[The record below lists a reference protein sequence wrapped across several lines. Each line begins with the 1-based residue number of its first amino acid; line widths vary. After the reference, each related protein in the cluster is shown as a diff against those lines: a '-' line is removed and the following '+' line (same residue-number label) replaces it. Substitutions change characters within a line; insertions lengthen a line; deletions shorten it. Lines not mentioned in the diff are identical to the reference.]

1 MIRIPIIKVK
11 DTTDNI
17 EHIVGTDIHDSLII
31 KNNAIHYLN
40 LQCMEGTQ
48 YNGDYKF
55 VGIEGDMH
63 DPETTVEFV
72 TIEELARLYK
82 DIAREQN
89 EREERL
95 QSFIK
100 EVLAEEEKGE
110 EIRKRQGY
118 IFHT

>member
-1 MIRIPIIKVK
+1 MIRIPIIKV
-11 DTTDNI
+11 TTENT
-17 EHIVGTDIHDSLII
+17 EHIVGTDVHDSLII
-31 KNNAIHYLN
+31 KDNAIHYLN

-72 TIEELARLYK
+72 TIEEFARLYK

-95 QSFIK
+95 QSFLKGIFD
-100 EVLAEEEKGE
+100 EEEKGK
-110 EIRKRQGY
+110 EIRKCQGY